1 MLIEKDLEKIRL
13 LGERNEQQNFKFR
26 SFLKYTDMASSEIDS
41 MVLEIYDHVRREIDC
56 SECANCCKQFTPLLD
71 EHDIR
76 RFIKKLDMD
85 AAEFKSRY
93 LEEAKADD
101 DKETYQFR
109 ELPCPFLLN
118 NRCSN
123 YHNRPRQ
130 CRAYPYLH
138 KKDFTSRLLS
148 VIYNYSVCPIV
159 FNVFEHLKN
168 NFRRY

>member
-1 MLIEKDLEKIRL
+1 MLIEKDLAKIKL
-13 LGERNEQQNFKFR
+13 LGERNERQNYQFR
-26 SFLKYTDMASSEIDS
+26 VFLKNSDLASAEIDG
-41 MVLEIYDHVRREIDC
+41 MVHEIYDHVRQQIDC
-56 SECANCCKQFTPLLD
+56 TECANCCIQITPLLD
-71 EHDIR
+71 EKDIT

-93 LEEAKADD
+93 LQEVKAYA
-101 DKETYQFR
+101 DKSTYEFR

-123 YHNRPRQ
+123 YQNRPSQ

-138 KKDFTSRLLS
+138 RKDFTSRLLS
-148 VIYNYSVCPIV
+148 VIDNYSMCPIV
-159 FNVFEHLKN
+159 FNVFELLKN